1 VLDLFLRTYAQVTAY
16 ASFDVRADYLRN
28 MRRRPQLE
36 GVTRRLMREGR
47 MDLLS
52 ARVSGATASLRSG
65 GSSSPVGMGKSW
77 PRVVLV
83 GVIAATCSGLPSTV
97 HALATGRDPL
107 QATRA
112 AGTLLPGRGNQ
123 RGVMA
128 GLVIHV
134 FISAGWTTVLA
145 AVDRRRKLG
154 LLGGIAAGLLIATL
168 DLEVVGRSRP
178 AIRSLPRLPQW
189 LDHITF
195 GAIVGVL
202 LKRSPGRVACSE
214 SRCGTTPTQGSKA
227 WRLPW

>member
-1 VLDLFLRTYAQVTAY
+1 
-16 ASFDVRADYLRN
+16 
-28 MRRRPQLE
+28 
-36 GVTRRLMREGR
+36 

-52 ARVSGATASLRSG
+52 TRVLGATASLRSG
-65 GSSSPVGMGKSW
+65 GSKRAPVGIGKSW

-83 GVIAATCSGLPSTV
+83 GVVAATCSGLPSTA

-123 RGVMA
+123 PGVMA

-134 FISAGWTTVLA
+134 FISAGWTTVLT
-145 AVDRRRKLG
+145 AVDRRRRLG

-178 AIRSLPRLPQW
+178 AIQSLPRLPQW
-189 LDHITF
+189 LDHIAF

-202 LKRSPGRVACSE
+202 LKRSPGRPE